1 MSTQMPNSEVIDWI
15 TNGAIP
21 AFAMLAGIQLDLFT
35 HLAPGPMTGEEVAK
49 SMGVSQVK
57 LHPLLYAL
65 VSTQLLRVEEG
76 RFANTPEADYYLAQG
91 RPGYRASRLARGWE
105 AILQT
110 AETIRTGVPQA
121 KIDYVDASPAYLERF
136 YRGGH
141 ANIIA
146 AGRDLARRYDFS
158 VYRRLLDVGGG
169 SGGMAITLAELCPEI
184 QATVIELPSV
194 TPITEV
200 IVKESEVAHRVTVAS
215 QDVVAGPITG
225 TYDVAVM
232 RSFIQAL
239 SMEQAR
245 QAINNVGEVIEPN
258 GMIYIIGAMLD
269 NTRLTPHETVLS
281 NLTSL
286 NSYEDAQAYT
296 EQEHQDW
303 LAEAGFTD
311 FARVV
316 LPNSHSIMTGR
327 KQS

>member
-1 MSTQMPNSEVIDWI
+1 M
-15 TNGAIP
+15 NGPIAYIVGFLEQFVHHRHV
-21 AFAMLAGIQLDLFT
+21 ALAHFQNVAVCGGHGHVHAGREQNAR
-35 HLAPGPMTGEEVAK
+35 APGV
-49 SMGVSQVK
+49 
-57 LHPLLYAL
+57 
-65 VSTQLLRVEEG
+65 G
-76 RFANTPEADYYLAQG
+76 RQPD
-91 RPGYRASRLARGWE
+91 ASRRSH
-105 AILQT
+105 
-110 AETIRTGVPQA
+110 RRN
-121 KIDYVDASPAYLERF
+121 PANLSESSRS
-136 YRGGH
+136 G
-141 ANIIA
+141 
-146 AGRDLARRYDFS
+146 
-158 VYRRLLDVGGG
+158 DVGLGDVHSPVEKQVLEVK

-239 SMEQAR
+239 PMEQAR

-296 EQEHQDW
+296 EQEHEDW

-311 FARVV
+311 FTRVV

-327 KQS
+327 KQA

>member
-1 MSTQMPNSEVIDWI
+1 
-15 TNGAIP
+15 
-21 AFAMLAGIQLDLFT
+21 
-35 HLAPGPMTGEEVAK
+35 
-49 SMGVSQVK
+49 
-57 LHPLLYAL
+57 
-65 VSTQLLRVEEG
+65 
-76 RFANTPEADYYLAQG
+76 
-91 RPGYRASRLARGWE
+91 
-105 AILQT
+105 
-110 AETIRTGVPQA
+110 
-121 KIDYVDASPAYLERF
+121 
-136 YRGGH
+136 
-141 ANIIA
+141 
-146 AGRDLARRYDFS
+146 
-158 VYRRLLDVGGG
+158 
-169 SGGMAITLAELCPEI
+169 MAITLAELCPEI

-239 SMEQAR
+239 PMEQAR

-296 EQEHQDW
+296 EQEHEDW

-311 FARVV
+311 FTRVV
-316 LPNSHSIMTGR
+316 LPNSHSSWSIRGLTPSSTGLSR
-327 KQS
+327 GFNSNCFGSDSSRYCFTVLRLSPISLATRPWPSISTYAGLHALAPSLASSPPSHPSSSLRTCWIFRGQMDHYPSGVFSSIGFV